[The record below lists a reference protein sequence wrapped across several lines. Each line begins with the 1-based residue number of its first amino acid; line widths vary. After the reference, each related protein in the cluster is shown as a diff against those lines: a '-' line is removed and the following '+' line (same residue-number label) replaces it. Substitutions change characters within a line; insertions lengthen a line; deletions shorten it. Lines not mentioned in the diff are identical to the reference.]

1 MYIAMI
7 NIHGLLR
14 SEQIEMG
21 RDADTGGQTRY
32 VIDLAKEL
40 SSREGVKVDL
50 FTRKIRDRH
59 ISKDYGKQ
67 IEKISDTVK
76 IVRLPCGS
84 GKYYRKEKLWPYLD
98 EYVDY
103 LIEYFKKTQVLPDVI
118 HGHYA
123 DGGYIAREIAA
134 YFNIPLVFTGH
145 SLGRNKNQY
154 LKSIGYSE
162 EKIEEYY
169 SMSRRIHEEEAT
181 IDKADMVITSTEY
194 ERDELYREYEK
205 RDVKKFSVLPP
216 GFALDKFFPYYHY
229 EISSHEI
236 SEEQK
241 IAQYTMIKEINRFLT
256 NVDKPLILA
265 LCRPEARKNID
276 VLIELYGKSPE
287 LQAIANLAIFAG
299 IRDDINEME
308 EGETQVL
315 TDMLLQMDRYDL
327 YGRMAIPKRHNPETD
342 VPEVYRIAALRQGV
356 FVSAA
361 ALENF
366 GLTFIEASA
375 VGLPF
380 IGTDKGGVKDIK
392 KNCDSGI
399 LVNIEK
405 PRQIHDAIRGVLT
418 DKEQWDTLS
427 KNGVENTRK
436 VYNWKR
442 HTDLYLEQL
451 SKVLEHHSSQ
461 KSPDARY
468 EKSMAR
474 RLESIDHLL
483 VSDIDNTITG
493 SEEGVELFRSYLT
506 RNTDRLGFGIATGR
520 SLESAREV
528 LADLDLPSPDI
539 WICSVGSEIYYGKNC
554 IQDKG
559 WAQHIRRRWN
569 RQRIVDAL
577 SIVDEIVLQDSPGS
591 QRPYKISYLLKEP
604 LSETLK
610 QKIEDLLSRA
620 KCPHNAIYSHETF
633 LDILPYRAHKG
644 AAIKYL
650 AWKWN
655 LGAKQIITAGDS
667 GNDAGMLVAP
677 FNSIVVGNHE
687 ASLESLKKRRNLY
700 FARSESGHG
709 LVEGL
714 EKHTGL
720 S

>member
-40 SSREGVKVDL
+40 SERDGVKVDL
-50 FTRKIRDRH
+50 FTRKISDRH
-59 ISKDYGKQ
+59 LSRDYSRQ
-67 IEKISDTVK
+67 VEKISDMVK
-76 IVRLPCGS
+76 IVRLPCGGS
-84 GKYYRKEKLWPYLD
+84 KYYRKEKLWPYLD

-103 LIEYFKKTQVLPDVI
+103 LIEYFIKKKELPDVI

-123 DGGYIAREIAA
+123 DGGYIAREIAS
-134 YFNIPLVFTGH
+134 YFNIPMVFTGH
-145 SLGRNKNQY
+145 SLGRNKKQY

-162 EKIEEYY
+162 ERIEDYY
-169 SMSRRIHEEEAT
+169 SMERRIHEEEEN
-181 IDKADMVITSTEY
+181 IKKADMVITSTEY
-194 ERDELYREYEK
+194 ERDELYSEYEN
-205 RDVKKFSVLPP
+205 RDLEKYTVIPP
-216 GFALDKFFPYYHY
+216 GLALDKFFPYYHY
-229 EISSHEI
+229 EISPHDI

-241 IAQYTMIKEINRFLT
+241 IAQYMMIKEINRFLT
-256 NVDKPLILA
+256 NPDKPLILA

-327 YGRMAIPKRHNPETD
+327 YGKMAIPKRHNPETD
-342 VPEVYRIAALRQGV
+342 VPEVYRIAALRGGV

-380 IGTDKGGVKDIK
+380 IGTDKGGVKDIR
-392 KNCDSGI
+392 KNCDSGL
-399 LVNIEK
+399 LVDIEK
-405 PRQIHDAIRGVLT
+405 PKQIHDAIRKSLT
-418 DKEQWDTLS
+418 DKELWDQLS
-427 KNGVENTRK
+427 RNGVENIRV
-436 VYNWKR
+436 VYNWRR
-442 HTDLYLEQL
+442 HTDSYLE
-451 SKVLEHHSSQ
+451 SISEVLEAHASQ
-461 KSPDARY
+461 KSPEARY

-474 RLESIDHLL
+474 RLDSISHLL
-483 VSDIDNTITG
+483 ISDIDNTITG
-493 SEEGVELFRSYLT
+493 DAEGITLFRTFLDT
-506 RNTDRLGFGIATGR
+506 HHETLGFGIATGR
-520 SLESAREV
+520 SLEAAEEILNELS
-528 LADLDLPSPDI
+528 LPSPDI
-539 WICSVGSEIYYGKNC
+539 WVCSVGSEIYYGKTR

-559 WAQHIRRRWN
+559 WAQYIRRRWN
-569 RQRIVDAL
+569 RERIVDTL
-577 SIVDEIVLQDSPGS
+577 SLIDEITLQEAPGS
-591 QRPYKISYLLKEP
+591 QRKFKVSYNVNEP
-604 LSETLK
+604 LTDELK
-610 QKIEDLLSRA
+610 QKIHDVLIKA
-620 KCPHNAIYSHETF
+620 KCPHNAIYSHESF

-650 AWKWN
+650 AWKWDIQPQ
-655 LGAKQIITAGDS
+655 QIITAGDS

-677 FNSIVVGNHE
+677 FCSIVVENHE
-687 ASLESLKKRRNLY
+687 ESLKTLKKRKNLY
-700 FARSESGHG
+700 YSSSPHALG

-714 EKHTGL
+714 KQLTGL
-720 S
+720 E